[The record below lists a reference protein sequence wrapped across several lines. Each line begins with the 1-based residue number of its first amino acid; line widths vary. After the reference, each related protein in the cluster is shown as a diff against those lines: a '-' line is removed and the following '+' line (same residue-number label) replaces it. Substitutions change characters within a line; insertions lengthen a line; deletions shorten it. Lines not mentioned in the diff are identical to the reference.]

1 MGLRMRSDRG
11 TIPSRL
17 MMPILTLI
25 VILGVSALMLYVI
38 SLAPHMMTGFGWF
51 LLSAG
56 FLLALMVYSLVLG
69 LIRRRQS
76 GLTPGPARFMPH
88 WRIMLFL
95 GFSLFA
101 MLAAI
106 IIPLTLRLL
115 SR

>member
-1 MGLRMRSDRG
+1 MRSDRG
-11 TIPSRL
+11 MAPSRL
-17 MMPILTLI
+17 MVAILTLT
-25 VILGVSALMLYVI
+25 VILGISALMLYVI
-38 SLAPHMMTGFGWF
+38 SLAPHMMSGFGWF

-76 GLTPGPARFMPH
+76 GFTPEPVRFGPH
-88 WRIMLFL
+88 WRVMLFL

-106 IIPLTLRLL
+106 IIPLALRLMG
-115 SR
+115 R

>member
-1 MGLRMRSDRG
+1 MRSDRG
-11 TIPSRL
+11 SIPSRFMVL
-17 MMPILTLI
+17 ILTLTM
-25 VILGVSALMLYVI
+25 VLAVSVLTLYLI
-38 SLAPHMMTGFGWF
+38 SLTPHMMTGFGWF

-56 FLLALMVYSLVLG
+56 FLFALMVYSLVFG
-69 LIRRRQS
+69 LTRRRQS
-76 GLTPGPARFMPH
+76 ALTPGPVRFLPH

-106 IIPLTLRLL
+106 IIPLALRLL